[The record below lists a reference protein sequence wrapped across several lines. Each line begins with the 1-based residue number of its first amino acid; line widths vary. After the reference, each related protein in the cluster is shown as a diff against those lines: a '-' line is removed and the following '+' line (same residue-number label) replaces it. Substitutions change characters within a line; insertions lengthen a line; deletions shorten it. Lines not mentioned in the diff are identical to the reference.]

1 MTNFDS
7 SNIQELTL
15 EQVQEVNGGVVPFI
29 IGVAVG
35 IDIGLNIAL
44 IALTSE

>member
-15 EQVQEVNGGVVPFI
+15 EQMQEVNGGVVPFI

-44 IALTSE
+44 IALTRK

>member
-1 MTNFDS
+1 MTNYNT

-15 EQVQEVNGGVVPFI
+15 EQVQEVNGGIVPFV

-44 IALTSE
+44 VALTRK